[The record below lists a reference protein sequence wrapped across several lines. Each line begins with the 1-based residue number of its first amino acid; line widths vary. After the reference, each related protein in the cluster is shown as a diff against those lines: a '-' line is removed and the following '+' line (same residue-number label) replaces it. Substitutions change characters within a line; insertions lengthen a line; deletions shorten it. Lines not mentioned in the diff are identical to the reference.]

1 MNKARMDE
9 WMNWLRTET
18 GTDKKVLRSLEQQ
31 RQKQDQNWFLIR
43 KCNSRSDS
51 ILSTPIGVTL
61 PVLQMHLYSDSHTDI
76 LLLSPFS
83 GKISIL
89 VTPGAS

>member
-31 RQKQDQNWFLIR
+31 RQNRIKTGF
-43 KCNSRSDS
+43 
-51 ILSTPIGVTL
+51 
-61 PVLQMHLYSDSHTDI
+61 
-76 LLLSPFS
+76 
-83 GKISIL
+83 
-89 VTPGAS
+89 